1 MTTHN
6 LSKITGEHLSK
17 KAIVYLR
24 QSSLSQVKNN
34 IESQKLQY
42 ALAGRASALGFKQVD
57 IIDKDLGAS
66 AASGAR
72 LRPGFQELLARV
84 ALGDIGI
91 ILSRELSRLSRT
103 DKDWCHLMEVCQIFN
118 TLIGDGE
125 TVYDPNRFDDQLV
138 LGIKG
143 TISVAELGVLKMR
156 LQQGKEA
163 KAQRGELFTTVA
175 PGYIR
180 EDTGIVKDPNQR
192 VQEAIALVFTKFQAF
207 GSVRQVYTWFIENK
221 LELPVNKS
229 IGGVFQIVWKLP
241 AKTFIPAMLHNPIY
255 AGAYV
260 YGRRPVKKSV
270 EDGVILKSQMAI
282 QPPEEVKVFIKDHH
296 EGYISW
302 ETYLKYQRMIEN
314 NGTNFQQDE
323 AALSVREGHGLLS
336 SLLRCARCGH
346 KLNVRYWG
354 KSGTTPRY
362 LCSGDYVSGGKYCI
376 GFSGTNADK
385 CIALEVLKVISPA
398 GVTASLQALEQFDKD
413 NDLRSQALSRQLE
426 QAEYENHRAFVQ
438 FDRAD
443 PANRLVVDTL
453 EQRWNNTL
461 ETVERIRVELD
472 ASQVHVQSISQD
484 ERDAILKLGQCF
496 SDIWCSDGCPMSL
509 KKKIIRLLINEIIVD
524 INEAKQALHFII
536 HWYGG
541 RHTELSMP
549 RPLPANKAHKTAEE
563 DLEIIRKMA
572 VRYDDS
578 EIAKVLGK
586 LKRTTGKG
594 HRWTKSGV
602 ATARRSIGIKSS
614 PKMVND
620 DVLNMAQAKAYCG
633 VSDST
638 LMKLIENNLLPANQ
652 VVTFAAFEIKKS
664 DLDAEPVASI
674 LKTLKKT
681 KKLVLKGSTPDKQQ
695 ELFI

>member
-1 MTTHN
+1 MTTQN
-6 LSKITGEHLSK
+6 QNKIANEHLSR

-24 QSSLSQVKNN
+24 QSSISQVKNN

-42 ALAGRASALGFKQVD
+42 ALAGRASDLGFKQVD

-84 ALGDIGI
+84 AVGDVGI

-163 KAQRGELFTTVA
+163 KAQRGELFSTVA

-180 EDTGIVKDPNQR
+180 EGSGIVKDPNQR
-192 VQEAIALVFTKFQAF
+192 VQEAIALVFTKFQEF
-207 GSVRQVYTWFIENK
+207 GSVRQVYGWFIENR

-229 IGGVFQIVWKLP
+229 MGGGFKISWKLP
-241 AKTFIPAMLHNPIY
+241 SLTFIPAILHNPIY

-260 YGRRPVKKSV
+260 YGRRPVKKV
-270 EDGVILKSQMAI
+270 FADGVIRKSQMAI
-282 QPPEEVKVFIKDHH
+282 QPPEQAKVFIKDHH

-302 ETYLKYQRMIEN
+302 ETYQKYQRMIDD

-362 LCSGDYVSGGKYCI
+362 LCSGDYLSGGKYCI

-385 CIALEVLKVISPA
+385 CIGHEVLRVISPE
-398 GVTASLQALEQFDKD
+398 GVAASLQALEQFDSG
-413 NDLRSQALSRQLE
+413 NDARYQALSRQLE
-426 QAEYENHRAFVQ
+426 QAEYETQRAFIQ
-438 FDRAD
+438 FDQAD

-453 EQRWNNTL
+453 ERRWNNKL
-461 ETVERIRVELD
+461 EDLERIKIELG
-472 ASQVHVQSISQD
+472 ASQVAVQPISQI
-484 ERDAILKLGQCF
+484 EKESILGLGQRF
-496 SDIWCSDGCPMSL
+496 SDTWHSNECPMSL
-509 KKKIIRLLINEIIVD
+509 KKKIIRLLINEIVVD
-524 INEAKQALHFII
+524 INDEKQTLNFII
-536 HWYGG
+536 HWHGG
-541 RHTELSMP
+541 RHTEINIP
-549 RPLPANKAHKTAEE
+549 RPLPANKAHKTTDE
-563 DLEIIRKMA
+563 DLEIIKKMA
-572 VRYDDS
+572 VRYDDT

-594 HRWTKSGV
+594 HRWTKASVG
-602 ATARRSIGIKSS
+602 TARRSIEIKPA
-614 PKMVND
+614 PKTIND

-638 LMKLIENNLLPANQ
+638 LMKLIENDILPANQ

-681 KKLVLKGSTPDKQQ
+681 RKLILKGSTPDNQE
-695 ELFI
+695 ELFV

>member
-1 MTTHN
+1 MTTQN
-6 LSKITGEHLSK
+6 QIDNDHLSR

-42 ALAGRASALGFKQVD
+42 ALAGRARDLGFKQVD
-57 IIDKDLGAS
+57 IIDKDLGVS

-84 ALGDIGI
+84 AIGDVGI

-175 PGYIR
+175 PGYVR
-180 EDTGIVKDPNQR
+180 EGSGIVKDPNQR
-192 VQEAIALVFTKFQAF
+192 VQEAIALVFSKFQEF
-207 GSVRQVYTWFIENK
+207 GSARQVHGWFIENR

-229 IGGVFQIVWKLP
+229 MGGEFQIIWKLP
-241 AKTFIPAMLHNPIY
+241 SLTFIPAILHNPIY

-260 YGRRPVKKSV
+260 YGRRPVKKFY
-270 EDGVILKSQMAI
+270 ENGVIQKSQMAI
-282 QPPEEVKVFIKDHH
+282 QPPEQAKVFIKDHH
-296 EGYISW
+296 DGYISW
-302 ETYLKYQRMIEN
+302 ETYLKYQRMIDE

-323 AALSVREGHGLLS
+323 SALSVREGHGLLS

-362 LCSGDYVSGGKYCI
+362 LCSGDYLSGGKYCI

-385 CIALEVLKVISPA
+385 CIERDVLNVISPA
-398 GVTASLQALEQFDKD
+398 GVTASLQALEQLD
-413 NDLRSQALSRQLE
+413 NGDEARYQALSRQFE
-426 QAEYENHRAFVQ
+426 QAEYETQRAFIQ

-453 EQRWNNTL
+453 EQRWNHKL
-461 ETVERIRVELD
+461 EDLEQIKIELD
-472 ASQVHVQSISQD
+472 ASQVAVKPISQA
-484 ERDAILKLGQCF
+484 ERESILRLGQNF
-496 SDIWCSDGCPMSL
+496 SDTWHSNECPMNL
-509 KKKIIRLLINEIIVD
+509 KKRIIRLLINEIVVD
-524 INEAKQALHFII
+524 INEEKQTLNFVI
-536 HWYGG
+536 HWHGG
-541 RHTELSMP
+541 RHTEINTP
-549 RPLPANKAHKTAEE
+549 RPLPASKAHKTAEE
-563 DLEIIRKMA
+563 DLEIIKKMA
-572 VRYDDS
+572 VRYDDT

-586 LKRTTGKG
+586 LKRITGKG
-594 HRWTKSGV
+594 HRWTKASVG
-602 ATARRSIGIKSS
+602 TARRSIGIKPA
-614 PKMVND
+614 PKTDND
-620 DVLNMAQAKAYCG
+620 GVLNMVQAKAYCG

-638 LMKLIENNLLPANQ
+638 LLKLIENDILPANQ
-652 VVTFAAFEIKKS
+652 VVTFAAFEINKS

-681 KKLVLKGSTPDKQQ
+681 GKLVLKGSTPDNQE
-695 ELFI
+695 ELFV